1 MAHILLDL
9 KIFKIK
15 LLYIQYI
22 QYIHGPDTE
31 LRREKQR
38 ERNRELGER
47 ELEST
52 VRALFY

>member
-9 KIFKIK
+9 KIYKIK
-15 LLYIQYI
+15 LLYT